1 MAEQPMAGDW
11 RRHARTEIAQCR
23 FRIKKLVKDGHLL
36 TAMLKRLPKRSH
48 EEQFLRD
55 VVRKGDI
62 ERLDLELQIRG
73 WRRLMRLTRVCSRC
87 RGTGKRD
94 FGPSCVACSGQGAV
108 WTWKRP

>member
-23 FRIKKLVKDGHLL
+23 FRIKKLVKDGHVL
-36 TAMLKRLPKRSH
+36 TAMLKRLSKRSH

-55 VVRKGDI
+55 VARKSDI

-73 WRRLMRLTRVCSRC
+73 WRRVMRLTRACGHC
-87 RGTGKRD
+87 HGTGQRALR
-94 FGPSCVACSGQGAV
+94 PCSVCHAQGAI
-108 WTWKRP
+108 WKWKCL